1 MKNTN
6 KSQNMLSEGR
16 LRQETTFYE
25 SIYVNYQNRHNL
37 SRMVKLGGAGG
48 RVGVHRFTRLEHDRT
63 F

>member
-25 SIYVNYQNRHNL
+25 SIYVNYQNGHNL

-48 RVGVHRFTRLEHDRT
+48 AGRCT
-63 F
+63 